1 MFTKKYR
8 HDFSRSYSRLI
19 DVQFNISEKFASIFY
34 TRGMNLSPSNYFR
47 KSFSDM
53 EYELKKKDSLI
64 KRIEFTFLLD
74 PISKTYSF
82 NMIVTVNASFLPE
95 CVDEICQEYFDTI
108 EKEMLDHFTDSNG
121 RLITDDE
128 AEECVE
134 GFIKNWHSFTS
145 L

>member
-1 MFTKKYR
+1 MFTKRYR

-19 DVQFNISEKFASIFY
+19 DVQFNISEKFASLFY

-53 EYELKKKDSLI
+53 EYELRKKDSLI
-64 KRIEFTFLLD
+64 KRVEFMFLLD
-74 PISKTYSF
+74 LISGNYSF

-95 CVDEICQEYFDTI
+95 CVDEICQEYFNTI
-108 EKEMLDHFTDSNG
+108 EKEMLDHFTDPSG

-134 GFIKNWHSFTS
+134 GLIKNWYSSTS
-145 L
+145 I

>member
-1 MFTKKYR
+1 MFTKRYR

-19 DVQFNISEKFASIFY
+19 DAQFNISEKFASLFY
-34 TRGMNLSPSNYFR
+34 ARGMNLSPSNYFR

-53 EYELKKKDSLI
+53 EYELRKKDSLI
-64 KRIEFTFLLD
+64 KRVEFMFLLD
-74 PISKTYSF
+74 PISGTYSF

-108 EKEMLDHFTDSNG
+108 EKEMLDHFTNLNG
-121 RLITDDE
+121 NLITDDE

-134 GFIKNWHSFTS
+134 GLIKNWYSFTS
-145 L
+145 I